1 MAPAPARFSL
11 FVEAVQEE
19 EDEFV
24 WGAMAE
30 LEEVG
35 EIEGLVTIRAQERQ
49 EIVQG
54 AGKGNK
60 DKSEVVTKKEKGK
73 AEETRQLAYCRE
85 PRIANSEVSQQIL
98 QQILEVEVPK
108 VRV

>member
-54 AGKGNK
+54 AGK
-60 DKSEVVTKKEKGK
+60 
-73 AEETRQLAYCRE
+73 
-85 PRIANSEVSQQIL
+85 
-98 QQILEVEVPK
+98 
-108 VRV
+108 